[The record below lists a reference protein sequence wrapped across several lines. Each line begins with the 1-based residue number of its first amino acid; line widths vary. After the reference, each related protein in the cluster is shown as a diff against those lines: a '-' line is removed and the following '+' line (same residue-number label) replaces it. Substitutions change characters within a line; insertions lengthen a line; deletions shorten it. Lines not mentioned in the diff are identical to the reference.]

1 MSPQRS
7 ALPFWV
13 PARFLLIGLAALA
26 AAFTALAVHPEWLL
40 GWRATPAMLAV
51 VHTITLLFVTM
62 TFAGAAQQ
70 LAPVLL
76 ETPLRS
82 VSLARASFPLL
93 FAGSLG
99 VVGGFALGFRVPWLA
114 AGGVLALSALM
125 VVAVNLALTAR
136 DARRRDAVDLS
147 LLASF
152 GYLLLALALG
162 TLLALA
168 RVVPGL
174 AGVANELPLHLGLGL
189 FGAFFLGI
197 AAAGHKLLSMFLLS
211 HGVGTARLRALAVL
225 VHAAMVLLLLG
236 AVFELPLDGV
246 AALLLGVAV
255 ALFLIDTLLH
265 VRARRR
271 RTLEPAVR
279 HYIAACGFLVVAIA
293 AAATGQWTAAV
304 ASVVAGFLPLLV
316 AGMSVKIIAFLA
328 WQHRFAPHVGARPV
342 PLLRDLPLPAL
353 EPVALAGLVAG
364 GTGVVAAYLVQPDA
378 WILRVALLGG
388 AAGAWACLAQSL
400 WIVFAEHAPKNATA
414 PGTATAPRG
423 GTTTNDAAATS
434 TRRPPPPLAK
444 EAP

>member
-13 PARFLLIGLAALA
+13 PARFLLIGLGALA

-51 VHTITLLFVTM
+51 VHTVTLLFVTM
-62 TFAGAAQQ
+62 TFAGAVQQ

-76 ETPLRS
+76 EIPLRS

-93 FAGSLG
+93 LAGSLG
-99 VVGGFALGFRVPWLA
+99 VVGGFALGYRVAWLA
-114 AGGVLALSALM
+114 TGGLLALSALV
-125 VVAVNLALTAR
+125 VVAINLAMTAR
-136 DARRRDAVDLS
+136 GARKRDAVDVN

-197 AAAGHKLLSMFLLS
+197 ATAGHKLLSMFLLS
-211 HGVGTARLRALAVL
+211 HGVGTGRLRILASL
-225 VHAAMVLLLLG
+225 VHVALVLLLLG
-236 AVFELPLDGV
+236 AVFELPGDGV

-255 ALFLIDTLLH
+255 TLFLIDTVLH
-265 VRARRR
+265 LRARRR
-271 RTLEPAVR
+271 RALEPAVR
-279 HYIAACGFLVVAIA
+279 HYLAACAFLIA
-293 AAATGQWTAAV
+293 AALAAAAGHWTTAV
-304 ASVVAGFLPLLV
+304 ASVLGGFLPPLV
-316 AGMSVKIIAFLA
+316 AGMSVKILAFLA
-328 WQHRFAPHVGARPV
+328 WQYRYAPHVGSRPV
-342 PLLRDLPLPAL
+342 PLLRDLPLRTL
-353 EPVALAGLVAG
+353 EPVALAGLCVG
-364 GTGVVAAYLVQPDA
+364 GIGVVAAYLHQPDP
-378 WILRVALLGG
+378 WILRVVLLGG
-388 AAGAWACLAQSL
+388 AAGAWACVAQSL
-400 WIVFAEHAPKNATA
+400 WIVF
-414 PGTATAPRG
+414 GTHEPSERSVPHIP
-423 GTTTNDAAATS
+423 TS
-434 TRRPPPPLAK
+434 PSLSK